1 MHLVA
6 LLCRDLSLCNALSRF
21 RDEALNFYLHPVSDA
36 SDLPRVLGSLSL
48 LDFAGALVLEP
59 ELQRPAFHAAAKHS
73 LDAQEVEAA
82 DALIVTPSGLIAEY
96 NLGRAVG
103 AALGAASWHGAGASV
118 VILGAGV
125 RARAVSRELSSL
137 GATRLAVLA
146 ANRPIAERT
155 TPQLAATTEIV
166 HKAEGDPLAARLLE
180 GADLIVRV
188 DPTMKVSKTS
198 LGPHLTIVDLSPEPM
213 SALRQSAVSLG
224 ALTLGLRDVQ
234 AQGLALSLG
243 HILGGRLGAER
254 FSELLHTL

>member
-6 LLCRDLSLCNALSRF
+6 LLCRDRTLCNALSRF
-21 RDEALNFYLHPVSDA
+21 RDEALDFYLHPVSDTA
-36 SDLPRVLGSLSL
+36 DLPRVLGSLAP

-59 ELQRPAFHAAAKHS
+59 ELQRPAFHAAVKHS

-82 DALIVTPSGLIAEY
+82 DALTSTPSGLIAEY

-103 AALGAASWHGAGASV
+103 AALQAADWHSAGASV
-118 VILGAGV
+118 VVLGSGV

-137 GATRLAVLA
+137 GATKLAVLA
-146 ANRPIAERT
+146 ANRPVAERT
-155 TPQLAATTEIV
+155 TPRLAATTEIV
-166 HKAEGDPLAARLLE
+166 HKAEGDPLAVRLIE

-188 DPTMKVSKTS
+188 DANMRVPKAL

-213 SALRQSAVSLG
+213 STLRQSAVSLG

-234 AQGLALSLG
+234 AQGLALSLS